1 MEYGREALSQE
12 LILEQLKKLFLQR
25 GYPEESLQIKNQF
38 FFSCKGLSFEI
49 ELPLIVRAEKT
60 LLIVNYHPSIGGL
73 SSFERPLLAI
83 ARIFFDPL
91 PYFALLT
98 NLQTFV
104 CIEVYPQMVSRG
116 EPDIIPPYE
125 VLLSY
130 TPPFVKPFKREFE
143 EKILALHLSGG

>member
-1 MEYGREALSQE
+1 MESGRETLSQE
-12 LILEQLKKLFLQR
+12 LILEQLKNLFLQR
-25 GYPEESLQIKNQF
+25 GYPEESLQLKNKF
-38 FFSCKGLSFEI
+38 SFSCKGLSFEI
-49 ELPLIVRAEKT
+49 ELPLIVRTEKI
-60 LLIVNYHPSIGGL
+60 LLIANYHPSIGGL

-98 NLQTFV
+98 NLQSF
-104 CIEVYPQMVSRG
+104 ILMEVYPQRISRG

-125 VLLSY
+125 LLLSY
-130 TPPFVKPFKREFE
+130 TPPFMKPFKREFE